1 MRKHPIALVV
11 ALVALVFGTTAVS
24 ASSNENDSPGHY
36 YLALGDS
43 LAYGFQGAKFN
54 AEVAAGHVD
63 AATFNT
69 GYADDL
75 AAMVRTVQDPIST
88 VNYGCPGETT
98 ASYFVGCAWHAS
110 FGLPL
115 HNTYFGS
122 QEAAALAFL
131 RSHRHQ
137 AGLIT
142 LDNGANDTTPC
153 LTSPDPACFPNAFA
167 QVATNLN
174 RALGE
179 LRQAAPHAE
188 IIVLAYYDP
197 FAVVI
202 PSSVAIT
209 QALNNVIAAVA
220 AAHGAKVADAFT
232 PFNLAPPQPATL
244 CALTLFCTALHDI
257 HASDAG
263 YAVIANQFWAV
274 SSYAQSNRDN

>member
-1 MRKHPIALVV
+1 MRKRLLVVVV

-43 LAYGFQGAKFN
+43 LAYGFQEAKFN

-69 GYADDL
+69 GYVDDF
-75 AAMVRTVQDPIST
+75 AAKLRTVQDRIST
-88 VNYGCPGETT
+88 VNLGCPGETT

-110 FGLPL
+110 LGLPL
-115 HNTYFGS
+115 HTTYVGS

-131 RSHRHQ
+131 KRHRHQ
-137 AGLIT
+137 VGVIT

-153 LTSPDPACFPNAFA
+153 LTSPDPACFPNALA

-174 RALGE
+174 SALRE
-179 LRQAAPHAE
+179 LRHAAPHAE
-188 IIVLAYYDP
+188 IIVMQYYDP
-197 FAVVI
+197 FALI
-202 PSSVAIT
+202 APTSLATT
-209 QALNNVIAAVA
+209 QALNNAIGTA
-220 AAHGAKVADAFT
+220 AAANGAKVADAFT

-263 YAVIANQFWAV
+263 YAVIAQQFWLV
-274 SSYAQSNRDN
+274 SGFQSEEDN